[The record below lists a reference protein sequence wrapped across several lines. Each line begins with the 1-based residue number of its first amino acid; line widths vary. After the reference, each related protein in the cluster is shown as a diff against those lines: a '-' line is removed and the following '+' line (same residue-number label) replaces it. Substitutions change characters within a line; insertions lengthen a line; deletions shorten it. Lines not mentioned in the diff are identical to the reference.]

1 MTRDHEPLDEGMR
14 TKAEGGIHPAVAAVI
29 ALVILVVFV
38 IAFATTHHDEPAPAP
53 RCVEAVP
60 A

>member
-1 MTRDHEPLDEGMR
+1 MR
-14 TKAEGGIHPAVAAVI
+14 TKAEGGIHPALAAVI

-38 IAFATTHHDEPAPAP
+38 IAFATSHHDEPAPAP